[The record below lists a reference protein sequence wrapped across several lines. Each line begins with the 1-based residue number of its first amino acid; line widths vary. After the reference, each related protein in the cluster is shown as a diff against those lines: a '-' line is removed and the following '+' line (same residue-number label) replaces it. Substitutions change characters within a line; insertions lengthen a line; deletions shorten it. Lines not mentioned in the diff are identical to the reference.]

1 MARLPSQL
9 KTEGFGIGKASS
21 LSSVSSGNSKFRL
34 AFRST
39 SLPTKATSSPI
50 GAIGSVA
57 AVAAAA
63 AEEEAAAGGGEE
75 GLELLDQEAAT
86 I

>member
-9 KTEGFGIGKASS
+9 KMESFGIGKASS
-21 LSSVSSGNSKFRL
+21 LSSVSNGNSKFTL

-39 SLPTKATSSPI
+39 SLPSKATSSPI